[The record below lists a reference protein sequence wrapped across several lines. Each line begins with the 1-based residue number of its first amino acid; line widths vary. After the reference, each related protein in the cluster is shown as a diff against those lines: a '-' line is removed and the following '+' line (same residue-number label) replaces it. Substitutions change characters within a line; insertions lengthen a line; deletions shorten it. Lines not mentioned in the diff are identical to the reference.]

1 MIKFNNIDVSY
12 KIKNILLTKKWIQ
25 ETIKEEEK
33 IFDYIFINLCSDQ
46 YLLDMN
52 IKSLN
57 HDYYTD
63 IITFQLNDLADPIE
77 GDIYISIDRIKENAK
92 LLGLNIDAEL
102 KRVLIHGVLHLCGYK
117 DKNKKDKLLMT
128 KKENYY
134 LNKDIVSRGTK
145 C

>member
-25 ETIKEEEK
+25 EAIKEEEK

>member
-25 ETIKEEEK
+25 EAIKEEEK

-134 LNKDIVSRGTK
+134 LYKDIVSRGTK

>member
-12 KIKNILLTKKWIQ
+12 IIKNKLLTKKWI
-25 ETIKEEEK
+25 EEAIKEEEK

-57 HDYYTD
+57 HNYYTD
-63 IITFQLNDLADPIE
+63 IITFQLNDLTDPIE

-117 DKNKKDKLLMT
+117 DKDKKDKLLMT

-134 LNKDIVSRGTK
+134 LNKNIVSRGTK

>member
-25 ETIKEEEK
+25 EAIKEEEK

-57 HDYYTD
+57 HDSYTD

-117 DKNKKDKLLMT
+117 DKKIKDKLLMT

>member
-25 ETIKEEEK
+25 EAIKEEEK

-57 HDYYTD
+57 HDSYTD

-117 DKNKKDKLLMT
+117 DKKKKDKLLMT

>member
-12 KIKNILLTKKWIQ
+12 KMKNILLTKKWIQ

-33 IFDYIFINLCSDQ
+33 IFNYIFVNLCSDQ

-128 KKENYY
+128 NKENYY

>member
-25 ETIKEEEK
+25 EAIKEEEK

-63 IITFQLNDLADPIE
+63 IITFQLNDFADPIE

-117 DKNKKDKLLMT
+117 DKDKKDKLLMT

-134 LNKDIVSRGTK
+134 LNKNIVSRGTK

>member
-12 KIKNILLTKKWIQ
+12 KMKNILLTKKWIQ
-25 ETIKEEEK
+25 EAIKEEEK

-57 HDYYTD
+57 HDSYTD

-92 LLGLNIDAEL
+92 LLGLNIDTEL

-128 KKENYY
+128 NKENYY

>member
-25 ETIKEEEK
+25 EAIKEEEK

-117 DKNKKDKLLMT
+117 DKDKKDKLLMT

-134 LNKDIVSRGTK
+134 LNKNIVSRGTK

>member
-1 MIKFNNIDVSY
+1 
-12 KIKNILLTKKWIQ
+12 
-25 ETIKEEEK
+25 
-33 IFDYIFINLCSDQ
+33 
-46 YLLDMN
+46 MN

-102 KRVLIHGVLHLCGYK
+102 KRVLIHGVLNLCGYK
-117 DKNKKDKLLMT
+117 DKDKKDKLLMT

-134 LNKDIVSRGTK
+134 LNKNIVSRGTK

>member
-1 MIKFNNIDVSY
+1 MIEFNNVDVSY

-33 IFDYIFINLCSDQ
+33 IFNYIFINLCSDQ

-63 IITFQLNDLADPIE
+63 IITFQLNDLTDPIE
-77 GDIYISIDRIKENAK
+77 GDIYISMDRIKENAK
-92 LLGLNIDAEL
+92 LLGLNINAEL

-117 DKNKKDKLLMT
+117 DKKKKEKLLMT

>member
-25 ETIKEEEK
+25 EAIKEEEK

-57 HDYYTD
+57 HDSYTD

>member
-12 KIKNILLTKKWIQ
+12 KIKKILLTKKWIQ
-25 ETIKEEEK
+25 EAIKEEEK
-33 IFDYIFINLCSDQ
+33 IFDYIFINLCSDK

-145 C
+145 W